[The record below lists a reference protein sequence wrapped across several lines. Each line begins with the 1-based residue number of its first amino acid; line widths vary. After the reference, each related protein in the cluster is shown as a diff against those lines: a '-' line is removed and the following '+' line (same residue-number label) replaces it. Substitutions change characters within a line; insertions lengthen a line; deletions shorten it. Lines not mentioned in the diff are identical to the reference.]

1 MPGSGDRPKTNQQG
15 FGHVTNDDIDLPPGP
30 VPAGNHHRPRPNNAS
45 TTATVAMPKARAMAH
60 LEQASW
66 VAWNFE
72 KFLVDKDG
80 TMIARFKSGVEP
92 EALEA

>member
-1 MPGSGDRPKTNQQG
+1 
-15 FGHVTNDDIDLPPGP
+15 
-30 VPAGNHHRPRPNNAS
+30 
-45 TTATVAMPKARAMAH
+45 MPKARAMAH
-60 LEQASW
+60 LEHASW

-92 EALEA
+92 EELKSAIEEALRGLKLPYKTH